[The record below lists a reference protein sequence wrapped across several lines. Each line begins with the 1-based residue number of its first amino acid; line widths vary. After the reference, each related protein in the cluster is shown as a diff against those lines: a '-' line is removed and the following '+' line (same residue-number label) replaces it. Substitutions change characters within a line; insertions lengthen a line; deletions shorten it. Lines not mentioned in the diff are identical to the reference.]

1 MVKIRKG
8 LLGEMDVLHR
18 RMERMM
24 ENVLHRHG
32 AASGPVEWNPAADL
46 YETRDAVVVLL
57 EVSGVD
63 PESLE
68 VTLEGTVLRVQ
79 GRRSGPPP
87 RRDCVALHQMEIEY
101 GPFDRLFN
109 VPRDLDGD
117 GAEARLDNGFMEIRV
132 PKRATEAPAGTS
144 VKIET
149 DE

>member
-32 AASGPVEWNPAADL
+32 AASDPAQWYPAADL
-46 YETRDAVVVLL
+46 YETESAVVVLL
-57 EVSGVD
+57 EVAGVD

-79 GRRSGPPP
+79 GRRGGPPP
-87 RRDCVALHQMEIEY
+87 RRKKCHDGRDHGGPEPVAKAQTV
-101 GPFDRLFN
+101 PPLF
-109 VPRDLDGD
+109 
-117 GAEARLDNGFMEIRV
+117 
-132 PKRATEAPAGTS
+132 S
-144 VKIET
+144 SC
-149 DE
+149 